1 MTQSPGH
8 LAALQSQPSVS
19 VQCHSEKESSILI
32 WADTELILQAFSAE
46 LKPLLRLPATEQ
58 RGSCYVSCIMACC
71 GILSPQPFG
80 TSWFYRVVR
89 LKTQS
94 QAKQHYPDSHDNRNL
109 SNLALFQYS
118 LRFAM
123 LGSWAQKISAPQEFQ
138 HGMETALAGI
148 EGVLVWQDDIVL
160 GGYTIEELNERLN
173 MATRMNSQPQ
183 TASSAPAAGE
193 TAPGWV
199 RFEEEGGRAPSNME
213 SPSTQAPEGKE
224 EYNGAVIK
232 PETVHLNLNRSMSHS
247 VSLEQ
252 SSTPPSTVFRGV
264 PGDSPEVTTS
274 TTPGKQPA
282 MRSVNLNDAVNG
294 RPTNTGR
301 VSTHGGAIVRQGF
314 GIGKGEL
321 EEVNPHLR
329 GGRVEN
335 HLGKTTPSSPDRDS
349 NLNLPVLS
357 SRAQHDQRV
366 SQLRH
371 RGGANGDII
380 VTLLPIN
387 TKFPW
392 VTPAQFRPELVPEE
406 LMAQGLTLTVEDYV
420 HVMEVLTNDVRFNIY
435 NVCYKRILVA
445 WIFTAFVVLL
455 GLLFSGVTGLTLFG
469 LGVMWL
475 VLNAAAI
482 FLCMWVKIKSPFI
495 RAQTTGLQS
504 DTRAQIT
511 GLQSGTRAQTTG
523 LQFCTRA
530 QTTGLQ
536 FGTRAKTTGLQFG
549 TRAKTTGLH
558 SGTRVQITGL
568 QSVLLNQNL
577 ERCMAQVNKHLLRHS
592 IILGLDDR
600 GKLSCHKVNLC
611 FIYFDTADCIKKLQE
626 VIDREEREG
635 RPVNREETAEE
646 RRQRQAFQE
655 RMDIEDRDI
664 IIQGSNTTRL
674 SRKQVSNTTRLS
686 RKQVSNTTQ
695 LSRKSGEQH
704 HPAVSETGEQHHP
717 AVSET
722 GEQHHPTV
730 SETGEQHYPAVS
742 ETGEQHHPA
751 VSETGEQHHPAVSE
765 TAITTSE
772 VDISIKTLIRFSLR
786 RLLSV
791 LSSMSAETERSWELD

>member
-1 MTQSPGH
+1 
-8 LAALQSQPSVS
+8 
-19 VQCHSEKESSILI
+19 
-32 WADTELILQAFSAE
+32 
-46 LKPLLRLPATEQ
+46 
-58 RGSCYVSCIMACC
+58 
-71 GILSPQPFG
+71 
-80 TSWFYRVVR
+80 
-89 LKTQS
+89 
-94 QAKQHYPDSHDNRNL
+94 
-109 SNLALFQYS
+109 
-118 LRFAM
+118 
-123 LGSWAQKISAPQEFQ
+123 
-138 HGMETALAGI
+138 
-148 EGVLVWQDDIVL
+148 
-160 GGYTIEELNERLN
+160 
-173 MATRMNSQPQ
+173 MNSQPQ

-349 NLNLPVLS
+349 NLTAP
-357 SRAQHDQRV
+357 
-366 SQLRH
+366 
-371 RGGANGDII
+371 NGDII

-482 FLCMWVKIKSPFI
+482 FLCMWVKIK
-495 RAQTTGLQS
+495 
-504 DTRAQIT
+504 
-511 GLQSGTRAQTTG
+511 
-523 LQFCTRA
+523 
-530 QTTGLQ
+530 
-536 FGTRAKTTGLQFG
+536 
-549 TRAKTTGLH
+549 
-558 SGTRVQITGL
+558 
-568 QSVLLNQNL
+568 LNQNL

-695 LSRKSGEQH
+695 LSRKQVSNTTRLSRKQVSNTTRLSRKQVSNTTRLSRKQVSNTTRLSRKQVSSTTRLSRKQVSNTTRLSRKQVKGEQLLTRYIQRW
-704 HPAVSETGEQHHP
+704 AKD
-717 AVSET
+717 
-722 GEQHHPTV
+722 
-730 SETGEQHYPAVS
+730 Y
-742 ETGEQHHPA
+742 
-751 VSETGEQHHPAVSE
+751 
-765 TAITTSE
+765 
-772 VDISIKTLIRFSLR
+772 LR
-786 RLLSV
+786 RRLDWTVDEEGGNPMEPRHLAPA
-791 LSSMSAETERSWELD
+791 LCPCQYIEEYLRNKPRADKRAFCPCWTAFLTERGIN